1 MRRPCRTDAMFRHRK
16 RANWACRRHLVELL
30 VEQRGWC
37 GICLEPMRADEIETW
52 AVSRIRPEWAGGR
65 RGRRSNGRFRADDA
79 SLGLKTRQ
87 QVGQL
92 NEEETGLVEKKIR
105 YRLWLKLRVAKALAT
120 EESALTA
127 SVAGREITIESDR
140 QSQPL
145 SEASWLL
152 IGCRGFEAEDDARDF
167 GERLR
172 RAVHLAGLCARVGV
186 DAGDPGEDR
195 TVSWVNPEVVRGS
208 GALDPDTR
216 IGPDIHGILV
226 LPDDGKTLFLRLGR
240 ATGTVRSNVGDFVQ
254 ALQEAFPESDVS
266 GGDCPSIRR
275 AVRVLNLAEIST
287 DPIAKVVL
295 AVSTI
300 EGLATDPSWT
310 DVQKKLIESAAA
322 WLDRTHGDGEET
334 GQVIEA
340 ILRTRHSSIR
350 QRIRKM
356 LTANGLSVL
365 WRDWE
370 ALYSKRSRLF
380 HGGRRD
386 GSEHRGDHLEESEL
400 HALGQ
405 EALTLCGRIVLSMAK
420 REGIAVPDRAGVH
433 FGVE

>member
-1 MRRPCRTDAMFRHRK
+1 MTLGISA
-16 RANWACRRHLVELL
+16 
-30 VEQRGWC
+30 RGSD
-37 GICLEPMRADEIETW
+37 EPSIWPDCA
-52 AVSRIRPEWAGGR
+52 PEWEWTRATR
-65 RGRRSNGRFRADDA
+65 VKTARSHGSIQRLYEEAVLWIQIHA
-79 SLGLKTRQ
+79 SDPT
-87 QVGQL
+87 
-92 NEEETGLVEKKIR
+92 
-105 YRLWLKLRVAKALAT
+105 
-120 EESALTA
+120 SM
-127 SVAGREITIESDR
+127 
-140 QSQPL
+140 
-145 SEASWLL
+145 ASW
-152 IGCRGFEAEDDARDF
+152 
-167 GERLR
+167 
-172 RAVHLAGLCARVGV
+172 
-186 DAGDPGEDR
+186 
-195 TVSWVNPEVVRGS
+195 S
-208 GALDPDTR
+208 
-216 IGPDIHGILV
+216 

-240 ATGTVRSNVGDFVQ
+240 ATGTVRSNVGNFVQ
-254 ALQEAFPESDVS
+254 ALQEAFPESEVS

-287 DPIAKVVL
+287 EPIAKVVL

-322 WLDRTHGDGEET
+322 WLDRTHGGGEET
-334 GQVIEA
+334 GQVVEA

-356 LTANGLSVL
+356 LTSNGLSVL

-405 EALTLCGRIVLSMAK
+405 EALTLRGRIVLSMAK
-420 REGIAVPDRAGVH
+420 REGIAVPGRAGVH

>member
-1 MRRPCRTDAMFRHRK
+1 MD
-16 RANWACRRHLVELL
+16 
-30 VEQRGWC
+30 
-37 GICLEPMRADEIETW
+37 
-52 AVSRIRPEWAGGR
+52 
-65 RGRRSNGRFRADDA
+65 
-79 SLGLKTRQ
+79 
-87 QVGQL
+87 
-92 NEEETGLVEKKIR
+92 KKIL

-120 EESALTA
+120 KESALTA
-127 SVAGREITIESDR
+127 SVAGREIRIESET

-152 IGCRGFEAEDDARDF
+152 IGCRGFDAEGDARDF

-195 TVSWVNPEVVRGS
+195 TVSWVSPEVVRGS
-208 GALDPDTR
+208 GALNPDTR
-216 IGPDIHGILV
+216 IGPDIHGLLV
-226 LPDDGKTLFLRLGR
+226 LPDDGKTLFLRMGR

-254 ALQEAFPESDVS
+254 ALQEAFPGGAVS
-266 GGDCPSIRR
+266 GGDRPSIRR
-275 AVRVLNLAEIST
+275 AVRVLNLAEMST

-310 DVQKKLIESAAA
+310 DVQKELIENAAA
-322 WLDRTHGDGEET
+322 WIERTHRDGEET
-334 GQVIEA
+334 EQVVEA
-340 ILRTRHSSIR
+340 IRRTRQSSIR
-350 QRIRKM
+350 QQIRKM
-356 LTANGLSVL
+356 LASNGLAVL
-365 WRDWE
+365 WQDWE

-386 GSEHRGDHLEESEL
+386 GSEHRGDHLAESEL
-400 HALGQ
+400 CALGQ

-420 REGIAVPDRAGVH
+420 REGIAVPGGAGVH

>member
-1 MRRPCRTDAMFRHRK
+1 M
-16 RANWACRRHLVELL
+16 
-30 VEQRGWC
+30 
-37 GICLEPMRADEIETW
+37 
-52 AVSRIRPEWAGGR
+52 
-65 RGRRSNGRFRADDA
+65 
-79 SLGLKTRQ
+79 
-87 QVGQL
+87 
-92 NEEETGLVEKKIR
+92 EKKIR
-105 YRLWLKLRVAKALAT
+105 YRLRLKLRVAKALAT
-120 EESALTA
+120 EESALMA
-127 SVAGREITIESDR
+127 SVAGREVTIKSEK

-152 IGCRGFEAEDDARDF
+152 IGCRGFDAEDDARDF

-208 GALDPDTR
+208 GALDPETR
-216 IGPDIHGILV
+216 FGPDVHGILV
-226 LPDDGKTLFLRLGR
+226 LPDDGKTLFLRAGR

-275 AVRVLNLAEIST
+275 AVRLLNLAEIST

-334 GQVIEA
+334 GQVVEA

-356 LTANGLSVL
+356 LTSNGLSVL

-370 ALYSKRSRLF
+370 VLYSKRSRLF
-380 HGGRRD
+380 HGGKKD
-386 GSEHRGDHLEESEL
+386 GGEDRGDHLEESEL

-405 EALTLCGRIVLSMAK
+405 EALKLCGRIVLSMAK
-420 REGIAVPDRAGVH
+420 REGIAVPGRAGVH

>member
-1 MRRPCRTDAMFRHRK
+1 M
-16 RANWACRRHLVELL
+16 
-30 VEQRGWC
+30 
-37 GICLEPMRADEIETW
+37 
-52 AVSRIRPEWAGGR
+52 
-65 RGRRSNGRFRADDA
+65 
-79 SLGLKTRQ
+79 
-87 QVGQL
+87 
-92 NEEETGLVEKKIR
+92 EEKIR
-105 YRLWLKLRVAKALAT
+105 YRLWLKLRVGKALAT
-120 EESALTA
+120 EETALTA
-127 SVAGREITIESDR
+127 SVADREVTIESEKE
-140 QSQPL
+140 SQPL

-167 GERLR
+167 GEKLR

-208 GALDPDTR
+208 GGLDPDTR

-240 ATGTVRSNVGDFVQ
+240 AVGTVRSNAGDFVR

-275 AVRVLNLAEIST
+275 AVRVLNLAEMST

-295 AVSTI
+295 AISTI
-300 EGLATDPSWT
+300 EGLATDPPWT
-310 DVQKKLIESAAA
+310 DAQKELIKSAAA
-322 WLDRTHGDGEET
+322 CLERTHSDGEET
-334 GQVIEA
+334 GQIVKA
-340 ILRTRHSSIR
+340 ILSIQQGSIG

-356 LTANGLSVL
+356 LASNDLSVL
-365 WRDWE
+365 WQDWKV
-370 ALYSKRSRLF
+370 LYEKRSRLY
-380 HGGRRD
+380 HGGRKRD
-386 GSEHRGDHLEESEL
+386 GSEHRGDHLVESEL

-420 REGIAVPDRAGVH
+420 RERIPVPGRAGVH